1 VERVH
6 HQEILDAPVEDIGE
20 YEHALSQV
28 AAVNRF
34 LGGERALRMSLAP
47 LLLQPASVR
56 VLDVGAGNGAVAVG
70 VARWA
75 AGHGRDWAVT
85 GVDLSAEATALARR
99 SARAARGGNR
109 VSVLRGDGLRLPF
122 ADKSFDAAY
131 TILTLHHFEDDAAVA
146 LLREMAR
153 VVRRLVV
160 VNDLERSRA
169 AWLGARAL
177 AVSVWRDNRITRN
190 DGPLSVRRAFK
201 PAELLALAERA
212 GLKRATVR
220 RRLAF
225 RLVLEAAP

>member
-1 VERVH
+1 
-6 HQEILDAPVEDIGE
+6 
-20 YEHALSQV
+20 
-28 AAVNRF
+28 
-34 LGGERALRMSLAP
+34 
-47 LLLQPASVR
+47 VR
-56 VLDVGAGNGAVAVG
+56 VLDVGAGSGAVAAM

-75 AGHGRDWAVT
+75 AARGQRWAVT
-85 GVDLSAEATALARR
+85 ALDLSPEAAALAGR
-99 SARAARGGNR
+99 SARRGSLSI
-109 VSVLRGDGLRLPF
+109 VRGDGLRLPF
-122 ADKSFDAAY
+122 ADHSFDAAY
-131 TILTLHHFEDDAAVA
+131 TILTLHHFEDDAAIA

-160 VNDLERSRA
+160 VNDLERTRT

-177 AVSVWRDNRITRN
+177 AASVWRDNRITRH

-212 GLKRATVR
+212 GLKRPTVR